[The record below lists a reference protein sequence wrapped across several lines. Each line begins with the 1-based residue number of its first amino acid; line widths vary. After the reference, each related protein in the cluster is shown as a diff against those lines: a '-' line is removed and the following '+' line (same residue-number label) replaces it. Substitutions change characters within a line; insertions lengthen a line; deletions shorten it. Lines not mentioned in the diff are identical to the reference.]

1 MASQLCSL
9 PTNAGLGVRDVRPY
23 GAQSIE
29 TVTAGRQ
36 HGPPAE
42 DQNVSPIYQKM
53 RISAAIKELSQKGLY
68 DIPLRIDMVNG
79 KKKPQFPNR
88 YEHLMGSVEAWTKHI
103 DEIIAS
109 ASVHVNA
116 IALLCG
122 ISGLFVLDID
132 AKTVLASE
140 DNPKAGKR
148 DGTELLTA
156 LIAEHG
162 DIKTMKASTG
172 SRLGMHLY
180 FSNSKTLGL
189 QHRKNFTS
197 LKHLDLTWAI
207 DGRGEDGVVFVSP
220 TTYHDKDGAT
230 YGYTWIDGDAS
241 SPRNAMPEWLTKLL
255 NAALEHTP
263 AAAQQTASIPASI
276 PLEAIT
282 IHGVSEAVHVVLNLL
297 QKKLPGDR
305 SRFVG
310 MKAMAKTGWHVMR
323 FKTVGVRTCINGCNH
338 RSNNFSVLSNGAIFL
353 YRSLGSECIKKTNR
367 MHGVYL

>member
-1 MASQLCSL
+1 MASQLCSP
-9 PTNAGLGVRDVRPY
+9 PTNAGFARPHS
-23 GAQSIE
+23 AQSIE
-29 TVTAGRQ
+29 AVTIGNR
-36 HGPPAE
+36 PAE
-42 DQNVSPIYQKM
+42 DQNVSPIYKKM
-53 RISAAIKELSQKGLY
+53 RISTAIKELSRQGLY
-68 DIPLRIDMVNG
+68 GIPLRIDMVDG
-79 KKKPQFPNR
+79 KKKTRFPTR

-103 DEIIAS
+103 DEIIATV
-109 ASVHVNA
+109 SVHVNA

-122 ISGLFVLDID
+122 ISDLFVLDID
-132 AKTVLASE
+132 AKTVQASK

-148 DGTELLTA
+148 DGTELWTA

-162 DIKTMKASTG
+162 DINTMKASTG
-172 SRLGMHLY
+172 SGLGLHLY

-220 TTYHDKDGAT
+220 STYHDENGAT
-230 YGYTWIDGDAS
+230 YGYNWLNGDAS
-241 SPRNAMPEWLTKLL
+241 SPRNVMPEWLIKIL
-255 NAALEHTP
+255 NAALEPTP
-263 AAAQQTASIPASI
+263 AVEQPTAPNPPSI
-276 PLEAIT
+276 PLDATT
-282 IHGVSEAVHVVLNLL
+282 IHGVHEAVQAVSALL

-310 MKAMAKTGWHVMR
+310 MKTMTKSGWHVMG

-353 YRSLGSECIKKTNR
+353 
-367 MHGVYL
+367 